1 MTNNYGFKN
10 IEIDTIYSKTA
21 SLAEKRS
28 AIEAAATRNA
38 ETVDSE
44 LVWLADDS
52 GEASE
57 KVTYTSDIAVA
68 KTVASVVSG
77 DIRFDVI
84 EIVETLLENE
94 ENAVIAQWSRV
105 AVPQTKPLSADE
117 INDVYSDNAAKRYSM
132 LNQ

>member
-57 KVTYTSDIAVA
+57 KVAYTSDIAVA